1 MPPNKARPPVHK
13 LMTSISGRL
22 GAIIALFAAAMI
34 VLIGVQIWGSAQ
46 SLYEQRKDQ
55 LRIAVEST
63 ATAIQAQYDAYKAGA
78 MTEAEAK
85 ARAKTI
91 LYGVRFNGS
100 GYVFAYDADVNVV
113 VVGSRP
119 EMEGKNLKT
128 THDANGVYYTRDLVA
143 LAAEHGQGYITYLY
157 PKPGAA
163 MSDPSPKLS
172 YIMAFKPWRWAIG
185 AGVYI
190 DDLNALM
197 LKQALAYG
205 GGMLALCL
213 VVGFIAARISL
224 GLSRPLTSLA
234 AAMDALAQGECDVRL
249 PTAKSDNEIGRM
261 IEAVHVFQAAARAR
275 IQLEAAAASAHEE
288 TEIARQTYDAERAQK
303 ARKLDQAT
311 RALGLALDSLARGD
325 LSHSIDTT
333 FDADV
338 DKLRLDFNSAVA
350 KLAEAV
356 RVVTQNSDAIRQG
369 VQQISQAAQNLAGR
383 TEQQAAALE
392 QTNAALGAITD
403 TLRTAA
409 TEVKS
414 ASALVATADAEA
426 REGAAVVESAVRAM
440 DGIAASSEQ
449 ISRIVGVIDEIAFQ
463 TNLLALNAGVE
474 AARAGESGRG
484 FAVVASEVRGLAQRT
499 ADAAKEIK
507 ALIASSAAQVGTGVR
522 FVGSAG
528 ESLAKIGARVAEI
541 NRVVAGVAQGAL
553 SQLQALQQVNA
564 AVEDANR
571 TTQQNASM
579 AEETN
584 AACNALSD
592 EAADLTKHIRHFRV
606 AAANYGNGDA
616 MAA

>member
-1 MPPNKARPPVHK
+1 M
-13 LMTSISGRL
+13 

-34 VLIGVQIWGSAQ
+34 VLIAMQIWGSAQ
-46 SLYEQRKDQ
+46 SLYEQRRDQ

-63 ATAIQAQYDAYKAGA
+63 MTAIAAQYNAYKAGA
-78 MTEAEAK
+78 ISEAEAK
-85 ARAKTI
+85 ARAKAI

-113 VVGSRP
+113 VVGTRP
-119 EMEGKNLKT
+119 EMEGKNLKEAR
-128 THDANGVYYTRDLVA
+128 DSDGVFYTREIVRV
-143 LAAEHGQGYITYLY
+143 AAEQGQGYLSYRY

-163 MSDPSPKLS
+163 MSDPSPKIS
-172 YIMAFKPWRWAIG
+172 YVMAFAPWRWAIG

-190 DDLNALM
+190 DDLNALI

-205 GGMLALCL
+205 GVMLALCL
-213 VVGFIAARISL
+213 GVGAVAARISL
-224 GLSRPLTSLA
+224 GLSRPLTRLA
-234 AAMDALAQGECDVRL
+234 GAMGALAQGECDVRL
-249 PTAKSDNEIGRM
+249 PTARSDNEIGRM
-261 IEAVHVFQAAARAR
+261 IAAVHVFQAAARAR
-275 IQLEAAAASAHEE
+275 LQLEAEAAAAHEE
-288 TEIARQTYDAERAQK
+288 TETARKTYEAERAEK
-303 ARKLDQAT
+303 ARKLDLAT
-311 RALGLALDSLARGD
+311 RALGMALESLAQGD
-325 LSHSIDTT
+325 LSHSIDAT
-333 FDADV
+333 FDKDV

-350 KLAEAV
+350 KLADAIRE
-356 RVVTQNSDAIRQG
+356 VTQNSDAIRQC
-369 VQQISQAAQNLAGR
+369 VEQISQAAQNLAGR

-392 QTNAALGAITD
+392 RTNRSLGAITD

-409 TEVKS
+409 TEAKS

-426 REGAAVVESAVRAM
+426 KEGAAVVESAVKAM
-440 DGIAASSEQ
+440 DGIAASSDQ

-499 ADAAKEIK
+499 ADAAREIT
-507 ALIASSAAQVGTGVR
+507 ALIAGSAAQVGTGVR

-528 ESLAKIGARVAEI
+528 ESLAKIGARVSEI
-541 NRVVAGVAQGAL
+541 NRVVARVAQGAL
-553 SQLQALQQVNA
+553 SQVEALQQIGT

-584 AACNALSD
+584 AACLTLADEMTDLS
-592 EAADLTKHIRHFRV
+592 KHIGHFRV
-606 AAANYGNGDA
+606 ADERRGGA

>member
-1 MPPNKARPPVHK
+1 MPSNIARPPLRK

-22 GAIIALFAAAMI
+22 GAIIGLFAAAMI
-34 VLIGVQIWGSAQ
+34 VLIAMQIWGSAQ

-63 ATAIQAQYDAYKAGA
+63 KTAIEAQYNAYKAGA
-78 MTEAEAK
+78 ITEAEAK

-91 LYGVRFNGS
+91 LYGVRFNGL
-100 GYVFAYDADVNVV
+100 GYVFAYDAEVNVV

-119 EMEGKNLKT
+119 EMEGKNLRD
-128 THDANGVYYTRDLVA
+128 THDANGVYYTRDLVT

-163 MSDPSPKLS
+163 TSEPSPKLS
-172 YIMAFKPWRWAIG
+172 YILEFAPWRWAIG

-190 DDLNALM
+190 DDLNALI
-197 LKQALAYG
+197 LKQALTYG
-205 GGMLALCL
+205 GGMLSLCL
-213 VVGFIAARISL
+213 VVGAIAARISL
-224 GLSRPLTSLA
+224 GLSRPLAGLA
-234 AAMDALAQGECDVRL
+234 GAMGALAQGESEVRL
-249 PTAKSDNEIGRM
+249 PAAKSDNEIGRM

-275 IQLEAAAASAHEE
+275 LQLEAEAAAAHKE
-288 TEIARQTYDAERAQK
+288 TETARKTYEAERAEK
-303 ARKLDQAT
+303 ARKLDLAT
-311 RALGLALDSLARGD
+311 RALGMALEALAQGD
-325 LSHSIDTT
+325 LSHSIDAS
-333 FDADV
+333 FDKDV
-338 DKLRLDFNSAVA
+338 DKLRLDFNSAVSS
-350 KLAEAV
+350 LAEAM
-356 RVVTQNSDAIRQG
+356 REVTQNSDAIRQG
-369 VQQISQAAQNLAGR
+369 VEQISQAAQHLAGR
-383 TEQQAAALE
+383 TDQQAAALE
-392 QTNAALGAITD
+392 ETNRALGAITD

-409 TEVKS
+409 TEARG

-426 REGAAVVESAVRAM
+426 REGAAVVESAVKAM
-440 DGIAASSEQ
+440 DGIAVSSEQ

-528 ESLAKIGARVAEI
+528 ESLAKIGARVSEI

-553 SQLQALQQVNA
+553 SQLEALQQIGT
-564 AVEDANR
+564 AVEDASGA
-571 TTQQNASM
+571 TQQNASM

-584 AACNALSD
+584 AACRKLSG
-592 EAADLTKHIRHFRV
+592 EMTDLSKHIGHFRV
-606 AAANYGNGDA
+606 ADERRGDA